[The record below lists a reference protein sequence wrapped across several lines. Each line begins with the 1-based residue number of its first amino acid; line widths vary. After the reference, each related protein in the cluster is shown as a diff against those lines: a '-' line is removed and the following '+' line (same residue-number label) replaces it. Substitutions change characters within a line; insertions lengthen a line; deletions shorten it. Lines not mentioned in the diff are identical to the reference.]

1 LTDVCLIF
9 KHLGKFVILGMV
21 RQNSFYRDETPKTVL
36 ANVEPTINFCHAAA
50 CDDLSKDVGF
60 YAHDRPG
67 FQNTEVFS
75 AGWAELP
82 QIVYRFA
89 DFDLKVGTRSNG
101 PIGFSKN
108 GAIRRN

>member
-1 LTDVCLIF
+1 MCLIF
-9 KHLGKFVILGMV
+9 EHLCEFLILRIV
-21 RQNSFYRDETPKTVL
+21 RQNSFYGDEAPKTVL
-36 ANVEPTINFCHAAA
+36 ANVEPTINFRHAAA

-60 YAHDRPG
+60 YVHDRPG

-75 AGWAELP
+75 AGWAEFP

-89 DFDLKVGTRSNG
+89 DFDLKVSTRRAG
-101 PIGFSKN
+101 PIGLSKK